1 MAAPVGAAQTVRA
14 RREVPKRAEQR
25 RVVGVLRQQPV
36 RSAVAEG
43 QDRFSAFAIA
53 DVFHARRNQVERL
66 VPGDA
71 GERALALGAL
81 PHRRIEQAI
90 LAVDPIGELPD
101 LAANETAGDGIL
113 VAAVDL
119 HDPAVFDR
127 DVDRAGVRAIQGT
140 GGADR
145 RVAPALRLTHGQL

>member
-1 MAAPVGAAQTVRA
+1 MLAAPVGAAQTVRA

-66 VPGDA
+66 VPGDP
-71 GERALALGAL
+71 GERALTLGAL

-90 LAVDPIGELPD
+90 LAVDPIGEPPD
-101 LAANETAGDGIL
+101 LAADETAGDGVL

-119 HDPAVFDR
+119 HDPAVLDR
-127 DVDRAGVRAIQGT
+127 DVDRAGVGAIQGT

-145 RVAPALRLTHGQL
+145 RVAPALRLTHE